1 MTTHTQAGEKI
12 SVKSEYVYIECC
24 MCGDIERVPEWVA
37 REANGTWTC
46 DVCFKL
52 RMTDGI

>member
-1 MTTHTQAGEKI
+1 M
-12 SVKSEYVYIECC
+12 KSEYVYIECC